1 MFKEIR
7 SRLSSR
13 LVNPDHL
20 SPRVKLIILVPLAT
34 LMGLFLA
41 IMLNTLSQ
49 MDWQRLIAN
58 CGVHTPGV
66 FIYEL
71 FMLTSGVALSW
82 FYLVNRRK
90 RRAWFW
96 LGNLGWLT
104 AISAGGALLTNTFG
118 DLTRLPV
125 KQAIMWTTLSNYL
138 LEGLIIILAGCAVW
152 LNRAWYSKNHWY
164 LFAVL
169 APYLVVEF
177 VVFQTIVNWN
187 LFRDINA
194 YEIVAAEVMF
204 VPSKHPH
211 GHIDLAQFDL
221 AQLSYVLQQHEWLT
235 VMIGGLF
242 LIYGSIGIVWKVNEK
257 LKKG

>member
-82 FYLVNRRK
+82 CYLVNRRK

-177 VVFQTIVNWN
+177 VVLQTTGTWN
-187 LFRDINA
+187 QFSYINDS
-194 YEIVAAEVMF
+194 ETVAFYVMLNT
-204 VPSKHPH
+204 VPGNHPQD
-211 GHIDLAQFDL
+211 HIDL